1 MLSHLLLPSSNAHL
15 FASGPSTDHFRPQD
29 DIHAATGH
37 QNNTND
43 VSGWPWCQSC
53 RPFVQ
58 ILLAQGVAS
67 VAGQGTTS
75 ASWALTSPFPEY
87 VCIPALVHRSQLAS
101 FTASIASPVEAI
113 SPALS
118 PQEQMGPTAQSS
130 TSAAQRKTRGVKI
143 ACTNCRLANK
153 RCDEGRP
160 CERCVKNGLEHSC
173 VSAERKRRRRTVRQT
188 ATAKLTLST
197 TQVSVET
204 PLTSEATDRRPY
216 GGHSP
221 CYGWHVVCR

>member
-43 VSGWPWCQSC
+43 
-53 RPFVQ
+53 
-58 ILLAQGVAS
+58 GVAS

-75 ASWALTSPFPEY
+75 APWALTSPFPEY

-118 PQEQMGPTAQSS
+118 PQEQMGPTAQSG